1 MSKWYHISNTEK
13 YGINERQYFINR
25 DKDVMMVIDTNWKW
39 GDFTVNAD
47 TPPTSEEVIE
57 LYENFNESHVDSVES
72 GVEEFEFRTYS
83 TGEIIEMDNQLI
95 NDYHE
100 EGLNALFDAG
110 FGEEEDPEIYI
121 EGGFNVEEG
130 ENPYIVEI
138 DLD

>member
-1 MSKWYHISNTEK
+1 MSKWYHISNKQK

-39 GDFTVNAD
+39 GGFDVKSD
-47 TPPTSEEVIE
+47 VPPISEEVIE
-57 LYENFNESHVDSVES
+57 LYDRFEEAQLNSVES

-83 TGEIIEMDNQLI
+83 TGEIIEMNNQLI

-110 FGEEEDPEIYI
+110 YGEEEDPEIYI
-121 EGGFNVEEG
+121 EGGFNVEET
-130 ENPYIVEI
+130 ESPYIIEI